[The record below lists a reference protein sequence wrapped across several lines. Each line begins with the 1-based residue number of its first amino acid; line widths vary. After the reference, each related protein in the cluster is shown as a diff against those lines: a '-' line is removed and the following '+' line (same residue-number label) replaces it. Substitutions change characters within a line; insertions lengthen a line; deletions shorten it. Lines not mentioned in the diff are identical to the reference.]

1 MFIEK
6 LVDNWSEEITVQIA
20 GTRDKYN
27 QCTYTNQTI
36 TGRLTQSTSRED
48 IMWDKYGEK
57 ISSDGKLF
65 TLSSLSIGDKVG
77 GYKIV
82 YKKECKDK
90 NNNLQFY
97 KYYLSRDS
105 IKV

>member
-1 MFIEK
+1 MALSNLI
-6 LVDNWSEEITVQIA
+6 NRWSESITVQIA
-20 GTRDKYN
+20 SVKDKYN
-27 QCTYTNQTI
+27 QCTYTDSTI
-36 TGRLTQSTSRED
+36 TGRLTQSTSKES

-57 ISSDGKLF
+57 ITSDGKLF
-65 TLSSLSIGDKVG
+65 TLADLEIGDKAG

-90 NNNLQFY
+90 NNVLQFY

-105 IKV
+105 VTV